1 MSLLPYLVAAFL
13 LLGGL
18 AGAVVSR
25 DLIRTVVALSVAQ
38 SGTYILLLGI
48 GWRRGGSAP
57 VYADVDA
64 GTRTVDPIVQALCLT
79 DVVVGATVLSLLLAL
94 AVKVHQSSGSRDPD
108 ALVELGG

>member
-1 MSLLPYLVAAFL
+1 MTVLPYLVAAFL

-25 DLIRTVVALSVAQ
+25 DLIRTIVALSVAQ

-57 VYADVDA
+57 VYADTDA
-64 GTRTVDPIVQALCLT
+64 STRTVDPIVQALCLT

>member
-1 MSLLPYLVAAFL
+1 MTILPYLVAAFL
-13 LLGGL
+13 LLAGL
-18 AGAVVSR
+18 AGAVISR
-25 DLIRTVVALSVAQ
+25 DLIRTIVALSVAQ
-38 SGTYILLLGI
+38 SGTYVLLLGI

-57 VYADVDA
+57 VFADVDP

-108 ALVELGG
+108 ALTELGG

>member
-1 MSLLPYLVAAFL
+1 MSLLAYGVAAFL

-38 SGTYILLLGI
+38 SGTYVLLLAV
-48 GWRRGGSAP
+48 GWRRNGTAPIFADADPGSR
-57 VYADVDA
+57 V
-64 GTRTVDPIVQALCLT
+64 VDPVVQALCLT

-94 AVKVHQSSGSRDPD
+94 AVKVHQTSGSRDPD
-108 ALVELGG
+108 ALTELGG